1 MTKHTVLIVEDEKDI
16 RELLAYHLEREGFT
30 TLQADNGQS
39 ALELAKSEKPD
50 IILLD
55 IMLPDTD
62 GLSVCRQL
70 KRDPI
75 LSGVPIIMATAK
87 GEEIDRIVG
96 LELGADDY
104 IVKPFSMREVVLR
117 VKAILRRGH
126 NVTNRD
132 ITQYGAITIN
142 SNAHS
147 VTINDV
153 PLALTLTEFRL
164 LEDLCQ
170 NKGAVRTREQLLD
183 AIWGHSFEGYSRT
196 IDTHVRRLR
205 AKLGEHADLI
215 ETIRGIGY
223 RAKGDEPC

>member
-1 MTKHTVLIVEDEKDI
+1 MQDTVLIVEDEKDI
-16 RELLAYHLEREGFT
+16 RDLLAYHLEKEGFAVVA
-30 TLQADNGQS
+30 ADSGKT
-39 ALELAKSEKPD
+39 ALERAKAEKPQ

-55 IMLPDTD
+55 IMLPDID

-70 KRDPI
+70 KRDPL
-75 LSGVPIIMATAK
+75 LSAVPIIMVTSK

-104 IVKPFSMREVVLR
+104 IVKPFSLREVTLR
-117 VKAILRRGH
+117 VKAILRRAQAPTSQEIIQLG
-126 NVTNRD
+126 
-132 ITQYGAITIN
+132 GITIN
-142 SNAHS
+142 SQAHS
-147 VTINDV
+147 VTIDDA
-153 PLALTLTEFRL
+153 PLLLTLTEFKL
-164 LEDLCQ
+164 LEELCQ

-205 AKLGEHADLI
+205 AKLGDHADMI

-223 RAKGDEPC
+223 RARGDEAW